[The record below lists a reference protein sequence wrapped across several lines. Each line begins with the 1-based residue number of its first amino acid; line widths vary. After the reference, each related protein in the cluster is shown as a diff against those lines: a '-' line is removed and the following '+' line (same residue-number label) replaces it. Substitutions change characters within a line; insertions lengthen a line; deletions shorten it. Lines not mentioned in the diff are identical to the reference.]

1 MEKKRK
7 RDKAEHDK
15 IIEEIYVDVG
25 QSKKNREERKQET
38 KKVKRMSKK
47 LSTAL
52 SEENIKEI
60 LHDNLEYFR
69 NIESGSEES

>member
-47 LSTAL
+47 LRTAL
-52 SEENIKEI
+52 PEEKIKEI